1 MRKIKRRRQPSP
13 ALVVTATA
21 VCVISLVIISNLIT
35 MRRSRIN
42 AKVEIADPPIETI
55 DAQIKKVSPA
65 FNIPDGEVERA
76 AVRVREASALA
87 MGLTLLAVNEALASR
102 SILNVETLLTRFVS
116 RHLLPPG
123 IKPHN
128 SKGTFESVYAVIYVR
143 YRTDP
148 LAVEIVSIGRNKPDG
163 PPIIARIATGSDEN
177 AGATLFLARQIN
189 DVAIPEPFAQTSR
202 MTAMNWSIEPMRE
215 RSFSA
220 QELDQI
226 NGWLRS
232 RSVGN

>member
-1 MRKIKRRRQPSP
+1 MRKIKRRWRPSP
-13 ALVVTATA
+13 AFVVTATA

-42 AKVEIADPPIETI
+42 AKVEIAAPLIEIT
-55 DAQIKKVSPA
+55 DAQTKKIPSA
-65 FNIPDGEVERA
+65 FNIPDGEVERTA
-76 AVRVREASALA
+76 IRVREASALA

-102 SILNVETLLTRFVS
+102 PILNVETLLTRLIS

-123 IKPHN
+123 IKPQD
-128 SKGTFESVYAVIYVR
+128 SKGVLESVYAVIYVR

-148 LAVEIVSIGRNKPDG
+148 LAVEIVSIGRNEPDG

-189 DVAIPEPFAQTSR
+189 DVAIPEPFAQASR
-202 MTAMNWSIEPMRE
+202 ITAMNWSIEPMRE

-220 QELDQI
+220 QELEQI

-232 RSVGN
+232 RSYGN